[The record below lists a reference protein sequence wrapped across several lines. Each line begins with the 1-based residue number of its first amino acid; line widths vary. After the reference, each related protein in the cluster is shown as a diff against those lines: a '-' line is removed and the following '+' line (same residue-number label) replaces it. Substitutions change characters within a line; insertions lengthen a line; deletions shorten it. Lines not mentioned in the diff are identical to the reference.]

1 VVSNEPN
8 AGGTAVVTGASSGIG
23 AAAARR
29 LAAAGFD
36 VVLGARRL
44 DRLEAIAAE
53 LPRARALSLD
63 VADGASVDAFCHNVP
78 DCRVLINNA
87 GGAFGRESIAQADE
101 ANWRQMWETNVMGTL
116 RMTRALLDKLIAS
129 GDGLVINIGSVAA
142 FERYP
147 GGAGYHAAKAA
158 QRAITDVLRMEL
170 LGRPVRVSEI
180 DPGMVETE
188 FSLVRFG
195 GDAEQAAAVY
205 EGVDALCADD
215 VAECIAF
222 VATRPSHVDIDE
234 MVVRPRDQARVH
246 MVNRRTAGSTP

>member
-23 AAAARR
+23 EAAARR

-63 VADGASVDAFCHNVP
+63 VADGASVDTFCHNVP

-87 GGAFGRESIAQADE
+87 GGALGREPIAQADE

-158 QRAITDVLRMEL
+158 ERAMTDVLRMEL

-180 DPGMVETE
+180 DPGMVKTE
-188 FSLVRFG
+188 FSLVRFD

-215 VAECIAF
+215 IAECIAF

-246 MVNRRTAGSTP
+246 MVNRKAAGSTP